1 MLYPV
6 LMGRVY
12 SAVSNQGARHSVVVA
27 TCKQLLLC
35 CFHLIR
41 PHIKG
46 GHHEYIDD
54 LFAVLLVTWLG
65 GSTVF
70 HVAGGL
76 IHLLLVFAV
85 IPLVLHFVM
94 GARTA

>member
-6 LMGRVY
+6 PWGGYIQQFRTE
-12 SAVSNQGARHSVVVA
+12 GARHSVVVA

-41 PHIKG
+41 PHVKG

-65 GSTVF
+65 GLTVF